1 MKNEDACGDICVSR
15 KFYTHKKSAPRFLL
29 RECSAISFHCYKILV
44 NFLFHDVPNRLIS
57 LHNSCRANANGISI
71 TAISSSAEDSVHHR
85 VETLRHHMKILS
97 PICFISATSCTAHLS
112 SGDTMLRSETL
123 FGKRETNSPNSP
135 FSANNNLTQPGVS
148 NVSKTATPTST
159 SSSGSQPNNNSGSNE
174 MGSKLIV
181 GPNIKL
187 KGVEINDCDTLVV
200 EGRVEATMDSR
211 VIQIAEK
218 GAFKGSAEIDLAEI
232 RGDFDG
238 DLTVRQKLV
247 IYSSGRVS
255 GKIRY
260 GKLVIEE
267 GGQLSGDVQVGG
279 SAEQRELL
287 QAKTA

>member
-1 MKNEDACGDICVSR
+1 
-15 KFYTHKKSAPRFLL
+15 
-29 RECSAISFHCYKILV
+29 
-44 NFLFHDVPNRLIS
+44 
-57 LHNSCRANANGISI
+57 
-71 TAISSSAEDSVHHR
+71 
-85 VETLRHHMKILS
+85 
-97 PICFISATSCTAHLS
+97 
-112 SGDTMLRSETL
+112 MLRSETL

-148 NVSKTATPTST
+148 SVSKTVA
-159 SSSGSQPNNNSGSNE
+159 SGAAGTGAGNANNASSGSNE

-232 RGDFDG
+232 HGEFDG
-238 DLTVRQKLV
+238 DLTVRHKLV
-247 IYSSGRVS
+247 IYATGKVS

-260 GKLVIEE
+260 GKLVVEE
-267 GGQLSGDVQVGG
+267 GGQLSGDVQVGV
-279 SAEQRELL
+279 AEQKDLL